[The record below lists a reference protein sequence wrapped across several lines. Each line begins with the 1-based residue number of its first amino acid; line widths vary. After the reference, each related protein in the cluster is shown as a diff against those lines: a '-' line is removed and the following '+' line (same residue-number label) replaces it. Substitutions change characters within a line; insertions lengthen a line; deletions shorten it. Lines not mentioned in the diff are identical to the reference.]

1 MKLGTDDAAAEKVEE
16 GESEMNGENKEDD
29 MEERRNGNNLVSLFS
44 ETIHSTVF
52 EDFSALFYSADS
64 STFAAGRGGVSVF
77 NGSEEN
83 STSSSTDDAHS
94 SLNTEEE
101 EEELAHGIVSGL

>member
-1 MKLGTDDAAAEKVEE
+1 MPEKNDDDAAAEKVEE
-16 GESEMNGENKEDD
+16 GENKEDD
-29 MEERRNGNNLVSLFS
+29 MEMEERNSNNLVSLFS
-44 ETIHSTVF
+44 ETIHTTVF

-77 NGSEEN
+77 NEREEN

>member
-1 MKLGTDDAAAEKVEE
+1 M
-16 GESEMNGENKEDD
+16 
-29 MEERRNGNNLVSLFS
+29 
-44 ETIHSTVF
+44 IHTTVF

-64 STFAAGRGGVSVF
+64 STFAAGRGGLSVF

-83 STSSSTDDAHS
+83 SMSSSTDDAHS

-101 EEELAHGIVSGL
+101 EEELAHGRGYGL